1 MSPKSKATTSKRQ
14 RASAAP
20 KSAQHKTNVRRNQRV
35 RGSYQTTTKLPI
47 SSKLKKADIV
57 NELTRMLSNEGNPVS
72 RVQVRGVLDGLGT
85 LLERSLQEGGVGE
98 FKIPGL
104 IKVERYVRPPT
115 NARPAR
121 NMQTKESIMIPAQPE
136 RLGVRC
142 KPLIRLKRMV
152 GSQPHKA

>member
-1 MSPKSKATTSKRQ
+1 MSPKSKPIKSNRQTTS
-14 RASAAP
+14 ADP
-20 KSAQHKTNVRRNQRV
+20 KSAELKRTLRTSQR
-35 RGSYQTTTKLPI
+35 SHDAPKPPI
-47 SSKLKKADIV
+47 SAKLRKADIV
-57 NELTRMLSNEGNPVS
+57 NELAKMMSDEGNPVT
-72 RVQVRGVLDGLGT
+72 RNQVRGVIDGLGV

-121 NMQTKESIMIPAQPE
+121 NMRTKESIMIPAQPE

-152 GSQPHKA
+152 GS

>member
-1 MSPKSKATTSKRQ
+1 MSPKSKPTKSNRQTTS
-14 RASAAP
+14 AEP
-20 KSAQHKTNVRRNQRV
+20 KSAELKRSLRTSRRHLGAPRA
-35 RGSYQTTTKLPI
+35 PI
-47 SSKLKKADIV
+47 SSKLRKADIV
-57 NELTRMLSNEGNPVS
+57 NELAKMMSDKGNPLTRS
-72 RVQVRGVLDGLGT
+72 QVRGVLDGLGV

-115 NARPAR
+115 SARPAR
-121 NMQTKESIMIPAQPE
+121 NMRTQESIMIPAQPE

-152 GSQPHKA
+152 NS